1 VSIDDLR
8 AQALTESRILREALP
23 PSDAQAHLTYKVHVT
38 CPRCAGPVQHLTSSA
53 PARSLCLEQAA
64 VFECVPCG
72 DSIVLSV
79 QLTSQVVAQRR
90 LASLA
95 ADTCLNPPRQEAIA

>member
-1 VSIDDLR
+1 MTIDDLR

-23 PSDAQAHLTYKVHVT
+23 PADATSALTYKVHVT
-38 CPRCAGPVQHLTSSA
+38 CPRCAGPVQHLTASA

-72 DSIVLSV
+72 DSLVLSI
-79 QLTSQVVAQRR
+79 QLTSQAVAQRR

-95 ADTCLNPPRQEAIA
+95 ADTCLNPRQEAIA

>member
-1 VSIDDLR
+1 MTIDDLR

-23 PSDAQAHLTYKVHVT
+23 PADATSALTYKVHVT
-38 CPRCAGPVQHLTSSA
+38 CPRCGGPVQHLTSSA

-95 ADTCLNPPRQEAIA
+95 ADTCLNPRQEAIA

>member
-1 VSIDDLR
+1 VTIDELR

-23 PSDAQAHLTYKVHVT
+23 PADATSALTYKVHVT
-38 CPRCAGPVQHLTSSA
+38 CPRCAGPVRHVTQSA
-53 PARSLCLEQAA
+53 PARSLCLEQSA

-79 QLTSQVVAQRR
+79 QLTSQAVAERR
-90 LASLA
+90 LRSLA
-95 ADTCLNPPRQEAIA
+95 ADTCLNPREVTA